1 MYFLALVWADILA
14 LLNNIFSA
22 GMAMLDALSDAV
34 STNLF
39 LLLFFCVV
47 VFSIASF
54 IILKVVTIVKK
65 IAGAK

>member
-39 LLLFFCVV
+39 LQLFFGVV

>member
-1 MYFLALVWADILA
+1 MYFLVLVWADILA

-39 LLLFFCVV
+39 LQLFFGVV